1 MGSPLAQ
8 LVGLALRRRS
18 VARAGRRPRL
28 EASELGLERR
38 PRRALLRQRLLRLPR
53 PRHLRL
59 DLPRRALR
67 ACRRLAAALRCKP
80 LLCDARRLLGL
91 RPRLLGGRQRLVRDG
106 LNGQA

>member
-8 LVGLALRRRS
+8 LIGLALRRHR
-18 VARAGRRPRL
+18 VARAARRPRL

-59 DLPRRALR
+59 DLPRR